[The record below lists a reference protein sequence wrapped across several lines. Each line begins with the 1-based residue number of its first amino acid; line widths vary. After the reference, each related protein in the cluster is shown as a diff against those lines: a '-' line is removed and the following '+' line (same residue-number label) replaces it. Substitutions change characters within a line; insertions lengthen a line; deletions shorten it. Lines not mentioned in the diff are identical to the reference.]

1 MYFGREA
8 AEDSPEMPTGCDA
21 VWAAFWHLES
31 ARSVRVY
38 GVSTQVGT
46 TIESVPIGIP
56 FPAIDGYAM
65 RFGIA
70 GEDFD
75 RFFRLISEMDR
86 EYLKFHIEK
95 MNERFAKQR

>member
-8 AEDSPEMPTGCDA
+8 AEEPPEMPVGCDA
-21 VWAAFWHLES
+21 AWNAFWHLES
-31 ARSVRVY
+31 ARTSRMF

-46 TIESVPIGIP
+46 TIESVPLSIP
-56 FPAIDGYAM
+56 FPAIDAYAQ
-65 RFGIA
+65 RFEIA

-86 EYLKFHIEK
+86 EYLKFHIEA
-95 MNERFAKQR
+95 MNKRFSKQ